1 MTRLFIKRVE
11 YYEIQKL
18 APIVPGLIRIR
29 GLISVDPE
37 FSGKNLFRSS
47 VNGYPSGF
55 LSINTMLSLWD
66 SNNWVQY
73 DNSGKI
79 SYVYKLLGKTFFL
92 FDQEGNITNKYGSLK
107 FMLQYMIHPYKL
119 PYYWGSVNVNLLIK
133 KYDESSTGQVGLFG
147 NQ

>member
-107 FMLQYMIHPYKL
+107 FMLQYMIL
-119 PYYWGSVNVNLLIK
+119 P
-133 KYDESSTGQVGLFG
+133 Q
-147 NQ
+147 